1 MLSSLSAKEFIWEK
15 RKYIRLEEGENGGR
29 VHRDLL
35 SLICF
40 SSWPPAKVT
49 SLTDT
54 VLISGTGTYYGS
66 SLGAQTKYVLIRRMN
81 RRMNENKGEP

>member
-1 MLSSLSAKEFIWEK
+1 MLSSSSAKEFIWEK
-15 RKYIRLEEGENGGR
+15 RKYIGLEEGENGGR

-40 SSWPPAKVT
+40 LSRPPAKVT
-49 SLTDT
+49 SLTHA

-66 SLGAQTKYVLIRRMN
+66 SLGVQTKYVLVR
-81 RRMNENKGEP
+81 